1 VTSDKVFAI
10 FDLDYTLTQR
20 GTWGRFVW
28 QSVKSRPQLWLPLLI
43 STLTFQLQ
51 YKLGKRPR
59 GAVKKTMM
67 KWSLQRHDKSTL
79 KKMAEAFA
87 EKEVQ
92 FGLRPGGIAALNYHK
107 QQGHHVIIASAAVDL
122 IVAPIAERLNIDDF
136 VSTELSWT
144 RSGQLL
150 SDFASPNCYG
160 EAKLIRVK
168 EQLSKISKHKSYK
181 AIFYSD
187 SKADL
192 PVLEYVDFG
201 VVVDPSPKFFEYASE
216 RGFNIQNWGENGNG
230 FKIVEI

>member
-1 VTSDKVFAI
+1 
-10 FDLDYTLTQR
+10 
-20 GTWGRFVW
+20 VW
-28 QSVKSRPQLWLPLLI
+28 QSVKSRPHLWLPLLI
-43 STLTFQLQ
+43 STLSFQIQ

-87 EKEVQ
+87 EKEVE

-107 QQGHHVIIASAAVDL
+107 QQGHHVVIASAAVDL

-150 SDFASPNCYG
+150 SNFASLNCYG
-160 EAKLIRVK
+160 DAKLNRVK
-168 EQLSKISKHKSYK
+168 EKLSEIAKPGTYRT
-181 AIFYSD
+181 IFYSD

-192 PVLEYVDFG
+192 PVLEFVDFG
-201 VVVDPSPKFFEYASE
+201 VVVDPSPKFFNYALE
-216 RGFNIQNWGENGNG
+216 HGFNIQKWAKNENG
-230 FKIVEI
+230 FKVVDI